1 MARSARNT
9 EKEID
14 SLKHREARR
23 KHIPTTEL
31 ESLVSDEERAPKTI
45 RYKRNTDLD
54 PQLVTRLARQ
64 GRPGRGRPDGR
75 VGTYLHSREDQT

>member
-23 KHIPTTEL
+23 KNIPTAEL
-31 ESLVSDEERAPKTI
+31 ETLVSEDEQAPKAV
-45 RYKRNTDLD
+45 RWKRNTDLD
-54 PQLVTRLARQ
+54 PQLVWR
-64 GRPGRGRPDGR
+64 
-75 VGTYLHSREDQT
+75 